1 MKLMEK
7 ILSEEN
13 LKMAIKKVKQNK
25 GAPGIDKMTVQEV
38 EQWFEQYREE
48 IITQIMSKKYRPMPV
63 KRVYI
68 PKPNGKKRPLGIPTV
83 VDRVIQQAI
92 SQILTTVYEPIF
104 SEHSYGFRPKRSA
117 HMAME
122 EVLYYLNEGMNG

>member
-13 LKMAIKKVKQNK
+13 LKIAIKKVKQNK

-83 VDRVIQQAI
+83 VDRVIQ
-92 SQILTTVYEPIF
+92 
-104 SEHSYGFRPKRSA
+104 
-117 HMAME
+117 
-122 EVLYYLNEGMNG
+122 